1 MRISKK
7 QKEKIVPIL
16 KSGGVGVMATDT
28 IYGLVGSA
36 LNPKTVE
43 RIYRLRQRDKNKP
56 FIILIGSLM
65 DLAMFG
71 IKLSS
76 GRKRILKKLWPGKVS
91 IIFPCARNKF
101 RYLHRGGKTLSFRLP
116 ADRGLRSLLIAV
128 GPLVAPSANAQGLK
142 PAANIKEAK
151 KYFGARVDFYN
162 DSGRLLG
169 RPSTLIEIKN
179 NKVSVLR
186 SGAVKIP
193 KNILKNKNSDIIKL
207 R

>member
-16 KSGGVGVMATDT
+16 KSGGIGVIATDT

-56 FIILIGSLM
+56 FIILIGSLK
-65 DLAMFG
+65 DLTMFG
-71 IKLSS
+71 IKLSF
-76 GRKRILKKLWPGKVS
+76 GWKRILKKLWPGKVS
-91 IIFPCARNKF
+91 IIFPCAQNKF

-116 ADRGLRSLLIAV
+116 ADRGLRNLLIAA
-128 GPLVAPSANAQGLK
+128 GPLVAPSANPQGLR
-142 PAANIKEAK
+142 PAASIKEAK
-151 KYFGARVDFYN
+151 KYFGGKVDFYN
-162 DSGRLLG
+162 NSGCLVG

-186 SGAVKIP
+186 PGAVKIP
-193 KNILKNKNSDIIKL
+193 KNI
-207 R
+207 